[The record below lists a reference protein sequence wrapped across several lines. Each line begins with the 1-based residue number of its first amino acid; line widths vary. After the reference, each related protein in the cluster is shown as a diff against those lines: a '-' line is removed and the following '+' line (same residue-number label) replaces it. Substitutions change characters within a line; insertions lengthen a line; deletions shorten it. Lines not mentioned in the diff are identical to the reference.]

1 MEEMFYVRKHIED
14 YNINEEDREA
24 LKKAWDIIRVNSKT
38 GASQKSAY
46 TKFTKTCRYLELNK
60 GKPFKEWDEPTVKD
74 FFEWLNVSEGN
85 VISYKKILVTTF
97 KMLGIDYKI
106 LDVAESTIAN
116 EVNGYFPDFNTLDAT
131 LLKGIKEER
140 PNDDP
145 ITGMNKYSTGKAV
158 VYMSW
163 LGLTFGEI
171 AQIKPSDYHEKERCF
186 VFEGQ
191 AFSFAKYPTM
201 IAFFKEYS
209 KADGIYAER
218 SGVDMRLPYVK
229 GTTFL
234 KSTRAFKTF
243 NVKNAMRGISDELG
257 ITYDRVHWSGCF
269 DRVYEFEQQCP
280 NRKLTKDNAED
291 IKFIIRSKR
300 ITDKSGYH
308 FGYEP
313 FMRKYAKY
321 KELREGSLQQL

>member
-24 LKKAWDIIRVNSKT
+24 LKKAWDIIK
-38 GASQKSAY
+38 ASIKAEATERSSY
-46 TKFTKTCRYLELNK
+46 TRFTKICLYLQNE
-60 GKPFKEWDEPTVKD
+60 KPFREWGDEDVCR
-74 FFEWLNVSEGN
+74 FFEWLNVSE
-85 VISYKKILVTTF
+85 SSATRYRKILITTF
-97 KMLGIDYKI
+97 EMLGIDCKI
-106 LDVAESTIAN
+106 LDIAESTIAN

-186 VFEGQ
+186 MFEGQ

-209 KADGIYAER
+209 KADGIYVER
-218 SGVDMRLPYVK
+218 SGGDMWFPYVK
-229 GTTFL
+229 GTVFL

-280 NRKLTKDNAED
+280 NKRLTKDNAED

-300 ITDKSGYH
+300 IIDKSGYH
-308 FGYEP
+308 FDYEP